1 MKYLILGSAGQ
12 IGEGMVEYYTST
24 DDSVVTFDIV
34 DSSHQDLR
42 ISGAADEAIRHSDF
56 VFFLAFDVGGSRYLK
71 KYQHTYDFIS
81 NNMSIISNTFN
92 SLKKYNK
99 PFIFASS
106 QMSNMDYSPY
116 GVLKSI
122 GENYTKVLN
131 GLVVKFW
138 NVYGYERNREK
149 SHVITD
155 FILAA
160 KANKRIEML
169 TDGQEERQLLYVEDC
184 CKCLDYLSKHYEA
197 ISREENLHITSFEWI
212 KILDVAKTI
221 ATFYPGTVIQP
232 SQTIDTV
239 QLNKK
244 NEPSKDIFKYWRP
257 ETNLKEGISN
267 IIRKMDRYDN

>member
-122 GENYTKVLN
+122 GENYTKILN

-169 TDGQEERQLLYVEDC
+169 TNGQEERQLLYVEDC

>member
-24 DDSVVTFDIV
+24 NDSVITFDIV